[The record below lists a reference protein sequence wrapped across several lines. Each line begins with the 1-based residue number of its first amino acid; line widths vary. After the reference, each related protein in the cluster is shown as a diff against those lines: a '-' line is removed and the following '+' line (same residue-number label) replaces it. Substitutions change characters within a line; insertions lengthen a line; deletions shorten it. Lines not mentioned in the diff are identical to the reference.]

1 MDQKI
6 VTQLAPTGV
15 LRAGINLGNI
25 LLVTGKTGAGDPAGV
40 SPDMAAAIA
49 DRLGV
54 GLELVPFA
62 SPGAVA
68 DAVSD
73 GLWDIALIAADPKR
87 AETLAFAPAYVEIE
101 ATYLVQ
107 AGSGISSIDEVDQP
121 GVRIAVSAR
130 SAYDLWLDR
139 NLKHA
144 ELVRADGLAG
154 AFALF
159 RDQKLDVLA
168 GLRPALRSNAAD
180 MPGTRV
186 LDGRYM
192 SVQQA
197 IATQPDN
204 TEGLAFLDAFVREAT
219 GNGLVERLIARHG
232 VEGRLTVARP
242 E

>member
-1 MDQKI
+1 MDRNI

-25 LLVTGKTGAGDPAGV
+25 LLVTGQTDAGAPAGV

-54 GLELVPFA
+54 PLDLVPFP

-68 DAVSD
+68 DAVSE
-73 GLWDIALIAADPKR
+73 GCWDIALIAADPKR

-101 ATYLVQ
+101 ATYLVPE
-107 AGSGISSIDEVDQP
+107 GSAIGAIGDVDRP

-130 SAYDLWLDR
+130 SAYDLWLER
-139 NLKHA
+139 NLSDA
-144 ELVRADGLAG
+144 ELVRGEGLAG

-159 RDQKLDVLA
+159 RDQGLDVLA
-168 GLRPALRSNAAD
+168 GLRPALIGNAAE
-180 MPGTRV
+180 MPGARI

-197 IATQPDN
+197 IATQPGKP
-204 TEGLAFLDAFVREAT
+204 EALAFLDAFVREAT
-219 GNGLVERLIARHG
+219 ESGLVEGLISKHG
-232 VEGRLTVARP
+232 VEGRLTVAR
-242 E
+242 